1 MITIFENYID
11 NEYIKSVDFLINE
24 SESINKYKEYL
35 KMIEMTNKYNL

>member
-11 NEYIKSVDFLINE
+11 IEYIKSVDFLINE